1 MGRWT
6 PSRKFSWTHRARDL
20 ILTVDLKYGQISS
33 FSLMLFL
40 ISYKFSD
47 ANAQEKGAKML
58 TEWYDKGGPQ
68 NRPDGYD
75 VKSWIFL
82 PQHGNGY
89 SVVNADSLET
99 IWRQWRPW
107 RELME
112 ITIEPCADLDETV
125 ALYR

>member
-1 MGRWT
+1 
-6 PSRKFSWTHRARDL
+6 
-20 ILTVDLKYGQISS
+20 
-33 FSLMLFL
+33 MLFL

-47 ANAQEKGAKML
+47 AKAQEQGAQML
-58 TEWYDKGGPQ
+58 IKWYDEEGPK
-68 NRPDGYD
+68 NRPGGYD

-99 IWRQWRPW
+99 IWKQWRPW
-107 RELME
+107 KELME

-125 ALYR
+125 ALYRE

>member
-1 MGRWT
+1 
-6 PSRKFSWTHRARDL
+6 
-20 ILTVDLKYGQISS
+20 
-33 FSLMLFL
+33 MLFI

-47 ANAQEKGAKML
+47 AKAQEKGGKML
-58 TEWYDKGGPQ
+58 TEWYEKGGSQ

-75 VKSWIFL
+75 VKSLIFL

-99 IWRQWRPW
+99 IWRQWRTW

-112 ITIEPCADLDETV
+112 INIEPCADLDETV
-125 ALYR
+125 ALYRG